1 MPQKH
6 KHNST
11 PSKPDSALGPDGQP
25 LPWLAVIY
33 RDKSVKYGVPYE
45 LLVEQGRQENQRFS
59 QFGIS
64 KSGAAGPAQFMPGTA
79 RDMGLKVTGNKATDE
94 RFDYQKS
101 IDAQARLM
109 SRLLKDNQGRI
120 DLALA
125 AYNAGQGNVKHYEK
139 IDETRKYVNQILE
152 RTGYKKGQTIDVN
165 QLRGP
170 EKPAPSKAPTRANK
184 PVSELAP
191 TQPPTPELA
200 APTQTRVVAR
210 MGR

>member
-6 KHNST
+6 RQNSK
-11 PSKPDSALGPDGQP
+11 PPDPDSALGPDGQP

-45 LLVEQGRQENQRFS
+45 LLVEQGRQENRRFS
-59 QFGIS
+59 QF
-64 KSGAAGPAQFMPGTA
+64 KSSHKGAAGPAQFIPSTA
-79 RDMGLKVTGNKATDE
+79 QMMGLKVTGNKATDE

-109 SRLLKDNQGRI
+109 SRLLKDNGGRI

-125 AYNAGQGNVKHYEK
+125 AYNAGPGKVGYYEK
-139 IDETRKYVNQILE
+139 IKETRNYVNEILE

-170 EKPAPSKAPTRANK
+170 EKPAPSKALTRANK

-191 TQPPTPELA
+191 TQPTTPELA
-200 APTQTRVVAR
+200 APTRVVAR